1 MGKDALAQEKLWDQ
15 LYRSNRHSRRG
26 HFLMAI
32 SAVDNTLWDLRGRY
46 FKTPVYRLLGG
57 PTRSSVEAYAS
68 CLGYSLEPDKVQAR
82 AAQVK
87 KEGFR
92 YQKWFLAYGP
102 GDGHEGLRKNV
113 DLVRILREAVGED
126 TELMFDVYSGWDL
139 TYALEWA
146 KQVERYRP
154 RWIEEATQA
163 EKIDS
168 FAQLRKGTS
177 IPVASGEHIQGRWE
191 VYDYLKEGA
200 LSVVQ
205 CDPEWCG
212 GTTELQKICALASL
226 FDVPVIPHG
235 HSLHAALHVIASQS
249 PAVCPLAEYLI
260 LKMQSYYH
268 FEKNPPALQART
280 SRCRTPRA
288 TASNW
293 TTPKW
298 NRGNR
303 SIGADQMQIPR
314 RNLLKGAAMTG
325 LLGLV
330 SPSEQKAQEQAAHAA
345 RGVAIPKIKDIS
357 VIECQPAGV
366 RLTVVKITTDQDGLY
381 GYGCATF
388 TQRADLVKP
397 AVERYLKPFLM
408 GKTTDRI
415 EDIWQACYDSSYWK
429 NGPVLNNAIS
439 GVDQALWDIKGRQA
453 GMPVYQ
459 LVGGKCREAADCL
472 CPCRR
477 RRLSAT

>member
-1 MGKDALAQEKLWDQ
+1 MKLTRRSFLASLPAAAALAESKPAKITAVEIWQVKGHRDTVRGADQQYQVNPLYVYDELRPAPYRDNPNPTSTKAPTSALYCKIKTDQGLEGFYGPIDKEVAIVVDEELRPFLIGKDALAQEKLWDQ

-57 PTRSSVEAYAS
+57 PTRASVECYVSA
-68 CLGYSLEPDKVQAR
+68 LGYSLEPDKAQTR
-82 AAQVK
+82 AALLK

-102 GDGHEGLRKNV
+102 GDGYEGMKKNV
-113 DLVRILREAVGED
+113 EIVRLLREAVGEE

-139 TYALEWA
+139 TYTLAWA
-146 KQVERYRP
+146 KQVEKYRP

-177 IPVASGEHIQGRWE
+177 IPIASGEHIQGRWE

-212 GTTELQKICALASL
+212 GTSELLKICTLASV

-235 HSLHAALHVIASQS
+235 HSIHAAMHAIASQS
-249 PAVCPLAEYLI
+249 PAVCPLAEYLT

-268 FEKNPPALQART
+268 FEKNPPVVRNAHLALPDAPGYGIELDPAKVE
-280 SRCRTPRA
+280 S
-288 TASNW
+288 
-293 TTPKW
+293 
-298 NRGNR
+298 
-303 SIGADQMQIPR
+303 
-314 RNLLKGAAMTG
+314 
-325 LLGLV
+325 
-330 SPSEQKAQEQAAHAA
+330 QEQVHW
-345 RGVAIPKIKDIS
+345 G
-357 VIECQPAGV
+357 
-366 RLTVVKITTDQDGLY
+366 
-381 GYGCATF
+381 
-388 TQRADLVKP
+388 
-397 AVERYLKPFLM
+397 
-408 GKTTDRI
+408 
-415 EDIWQACYDSSYWK
+415 
-429 NGPVLNNAIS
+429 
-439 GVDQALWDIKGRQA
+439 
-453 GMPVYQ
+453 
-459 LVGGKCREAADCL
+459 
-472 CPCRR
+472 
-477 RRLSAT
+477 

>member
-1 MGKDALAQEKLWDQ
+1 MEAMPRPLTRRTFLATLPAIPALAESKPLKITAVEIWQLRGHRETVRGADQQYQVNPLHIYDDLRPKPYRDAPNPTSSNAPTTALYLKIKTDEAEGLYGPIDKEVAIVVDEQLRPFLIGKDALAQEKLWDQ

-26 HFLMAI
+26 FFLMAI

-68 CLGYSLEPDKVQAR
+68 CLGYSLEPDKVASR
-82 AAQVK
+82 ALQVK

-92 YQKWFLAYGP
+92 YQKWFLACGP
-102 GDGHEGLRKNV
+102 GDGPEGLKKNV
-113 DLVRILREAVGED
+113 DLVRILREAVGDD

-139 TYALEWA
+139 TYALAWA

-154 RWIEEATQA
+154 RWLEEATQA

-177 IPVASGEHIQGRWE
+177 IPIASGEHIQGRWE

-212 GTTELQKICALASL
+212 GTTELQKICALASI

-260 LKMQSYYH
+260 IKMKSYYH
-268 FEKNPPALQART
+268 FEKNPPILQNAHLALPDA
-280 SRCRTPRA
+280 P
-288 TASNW
+288 
-293 TTPKW
+293 
-298 NRGNR
+298 
-303 SIGADQMQIPR
+303 
-314 RNLLKGAAMTG
+314 
-325 LLGLV
+325 
-330 SPSEQKAQEQAAHAA
+330 
-345 RGVAIPKIKDIS
+345 
-357 VIECQPAGV
+357 
-366 RLTVVKITTDQDGLY
+366 
-381 GYGCATF
+381 GYG
-388 TQRADLVKP
+388 
-397 AVERYLKPFLM
+397 
-408 GKTTDRI
+408 I
-415 EDIWQACYDSSYWK
+415 ELDDSKIES
-429 NGPVLNNAIS
+429 
-439 GVDQALWDIKGRQA
+439 RQA
-453 GMPVYQ
+453 MHW
-459 LVGGKCREAADCL
+459 
-472 CPCRR
+472 
-477 RRLSAT
+477 S